1 MKRNANRVRRAV
13 AISTIVLGGSVVA
26 SDFELTRW
34 TVDDGGGMFT
44 AGGEFE
50 LSGTIGQPDAGTMTG
65 SVFEL
70 NGGFWFPVADGDCN
84 TDGGVN
90 LFDYGD
96 FEPCLSGPD
105 GGVTSGCRCQ
115 NVDRDGDVDLSDVA
129 LFQRSFTGG

>member
-34 TVDDGGGMFT
+34 TVDDGGMFT

-65 SVFEL
+65 GVFEL

-96 FEPCLSGPD
+96 FESCLSGPD
-105 GGVTSGCRCQ
+105 GGVTTSCRCED
-115 NVDRDGDVDLSDVA
+115 VDRDGDVDLLDAA